1 MKNFFVAVFFVLTF
15 VNSDQ
20 LLADW
25 NSQFYPDRF
34 AHTLSSSKKQAN
46 MDIGLIADYWARKL
60 GKQQSLA
67 LLSETIIA
75 VDNLKKELKDYGADT
90 RAIIEVLDGK
100 IDAFS
105 CTCSADDA
113 TSIGKIPSSCQD
125 LKAIGNTE
133 SGLYSV
139 LGSKQVETVYCD
151 FTEATDGP
159 GFQKWIGYQD
169 VKSMPTYFYVQKTK
183 SFSAKNTPI
192 PFERAILNIGG
203 AMNLESGK
211 FKAPVTGTY
220 FFSFIGLVQYPI
232 TSTVLNELSVML
244 YQNGQVVG
252 RGQFNEVDAVNN
264 VYYLSPVTVQSTLM
278 LKAGDEVWLEASYVL
293 FSVGYL
299 FDSDGTR
306 YTHFNGWLLEEDIAH
321 SL

>member
-34 AHTLSSSKKQAN
+34 AHTLSSSRKQAN
-46 MDIGLIADYWARKL
+46 MDIG
-60 GKQQSLA
+60 QSSA

-105 CTCSADDA
+105 CTCSANDA

-183 SFSAKNTPI
+183 RFSAKNTPI
-192 PFERAILNIGG
+192 PFERAILNIGE

-211 FKAPVTGTY
+211 FKAPVAGTY

-232 TSTVLNELSVML
+232 TSTL
-244 YQNGQVVG
+244 
-252 RGQFNEVDAVNN
+252 NEVDAVNN

-278 LKAGDEVWLEASYVL
+278 LKAGDEVWLEASYGL
-293 FSVGYL
+293 LSVGYL

-306 YTHFNGWLLEEDIAH
+306 YTHFNGWLLEEDIVH

>member
-1 MKNFFVAVFFVLTF
+1 MDSTLYWEVNKSKLFIAISPKQLTDQVKIKIIIDDFFE
-15 VNSDQ
+15 
-20 LLADW
+20 LLFIM
-25 NSQFYPDRF
+25 S
-34 AHTLSSSKKQAN
+34 
-46 MDIGLIADYWARKL
+46 
-60 GKQQSLA
+60 
-67 LLSETIIA
+67 
-75 VDNLKKELKDYGADT
+75 
-90 RAIIEVLDGK
+90 
-100 IDAFS
+100 
-105 CTCSADDA
+105 
-113 TSIGKIPSSCQD
+113 
-125 LKAIGNTE
+125 
-133 SGLYSV
+133 
-139 LGSKQVETVYCD
+139 
-151 FTEATDGP
+151 

-211 FKAPVTGTY
+211 FKAPVAGTY

-299 FDSDGTR
+299 FDSDDTR

>member
-34 AHTLSSSKKQAN
+34 APTLSSSRKQAN
-46 MDIGLIADYWARKL
+46 MDIGRILFSKQNLFYRGLLSIIADYWARKL

-75 VDNLKKELKDYGADT
+75 VDNLKKELNDYGSDT

-125 LKAIGNTE
+125 LKAIGHTK

-183 SFSAKNTPI
+183 RFSAKNTPI

-211 FKAPVTGTY
+211 FKAPVAGTY

-244 YQNGQVVG
+244 YQNGQVIG
-252 RGQFNEVDAVNN
+252 RGQLNEVDAVNN
-264 VYYLSPVTVQSTLM
+264 IYYLSPVTVQSTLM
-278 LKAGDEVWLEASYVL
+278 LKAGGMVR
-293 FSVGYL
+293 G
-299 FDSDGTR
+299 
-306 YTHFNGWLLEEDIAH
+306 
-321 SL
+321 